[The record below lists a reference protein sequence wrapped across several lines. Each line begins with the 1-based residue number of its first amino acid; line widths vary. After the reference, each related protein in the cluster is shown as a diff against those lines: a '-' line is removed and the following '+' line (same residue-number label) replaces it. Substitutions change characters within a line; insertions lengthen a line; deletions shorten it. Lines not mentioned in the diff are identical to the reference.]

1 MIIIVIEP
9 SKQLCRTATLKNTSG
24 WIPLTSTFLLFLKG
38 FYFKTV
44 LQNSYF
50 KKYSWLDS
58 FDFYV
63 LTVPE
68 RFLLSYYIDI
78 LVDMLILYWFPFH
91 YLSIGFIAS
100 AMDYPLAHRL
110 TIIRGT
116 EVGEQNHWLG
126 VGGGRNKLKC
136 QGFFSKNRVGLLFF
150 FSKKSYR
157 TNRQNL
163 PI

>member
-126 VGGGRNKLKC
+126 GVVINWNARD
-136 QGFFSKNRVGLLFF
+136 FFQKIELDHCFF
-150 FSKKSYR
+150 FQQKK
-157 TNRQNL
+157 L
-163 PI
+163 